1 MQRLLHVLEKKSDM
15 SAGDLSAEAFV
26 GLSTLACGGYIK
38 KLKAQRWV
46 FISGW
51 RQVNGRFSTPLYSAG
66 DSEDVARPK
75 VDDSCRDAPGMWTIL
90 ATLEWLGPL
99 TYRDIADHSGLS
111 PNTVKNSGY
120 LSALIVQRHIHI
132 GGWKRSPN
140 GPMQP
145 IYHAGTGEEAPR
157 PDAVSGAEISR
168 NSRTRKRIRKQGTE
182 WMMLMATLRA

>member
-1 MQRLLHVLEKKSDM
+1 MQRLLHALEKKSNM

-38 KLKAQRWV
+38 KFKAQQLV

-51 RQVNGRFSTPLYSAG
+51 RQINGRFSTPLYSLG
-66 DSEDVARPK
+66 NSEDIARPR

-99 TYRDIADHSGLS
+99 TYREVASHSGLS

-120 LSALIVQRHIHI
+120 LSALVVQRHIHI
-132 GGWKRSPN
+132 GGWKRSRN

-145 IYHAGTGEEAPR
+145 VYHAGAGEAARR
-157 PDAVSGAEISR
+157 PDVVSDSEKSR
-168 NSRTRKRIRKQGTE
+168 NSRTRKRVRKQGKE
-182 WMMLMATLRA
+182 WTMLIATLRA